1 MKKMMMSLKSSRMIL
16 HIGEK
21 PIFCVGISSAWAGV
35 VAKLEEEEYDVGLQ
49 MEFSL
54 PNSQQYYT
62 KHHTQPRSTPRFSLQ
77 LCVMRSLLIFS
88 KKNCLVFLSVGGFFG
103 YRNTA
108 QWA

>member
-21 PIFCVGISSAWAGV
+21 PIFCVGISSASWAGV

-54 PNSQQYYT
+54 PKSRHNT
-62 KHHTQPRSTPRFSLQ
+62 MCDFHNFG
-77 LCVMRSLLIFS
+77 LIFAGQCTV
-88 KKNCLVFLSVGGFFG
+88 CLKG
-103 YRNTA
+103 
-108 QWA
+108 

>member
-54 PNSQQYYT
+54 PKSRHNST
-62 KHHTQPRSTPRFSLQ
+62 IRILDILFSSNHNIHKSLCGLCFWASDSFIDRF
-77 LCVMRSLLIFS
+77 
-88 KKNCLVFLSVGGFFG
+88 
-103 YRNTA
+103 Y
-108 QWA
+108 

>member
-54 PNSQQYYT
+54 PKSRHNST
-62 KHHTQPRSTPRFSLQ
+62 IRILLDILFPSNHNIHTSSYGLWFWASDP
-77 LCVMRSLLIFS
+77 LIDIF
-88 KKNCLVFLSVGGFFG
+88 
-103 YRNTA
+103 
-108 QWA
+108 

>member
-21 PIFCVGISSAWAGV
+21 PIFCVGISSASWAGV

-54 PNSQQYYT
+54 PKSRHNST
-62 KHHTQPRSTPRFSLQ
+62 IRIL
-77 LCVMRSLLIFS
+77 
-88 KKNCLVFLSVGGFFG
+88 
-103 YRNTA
+103 
-108 QWA
+108 